1 MTTKCTFN
9 IAKFAHKNLFTYFLK
24 ILLNVY
30 LTNYALFSANSLN
43 PKGPYRKNVI
53 TCD

>member
-1 MTTKCTFN
+1 MATKCMFN
-9 IAKFAHKNLFTYFLK
+9 IAKFGEKNCITYFLK

-43 PKGPYRKNVI
+43 PKGPNRKNVI